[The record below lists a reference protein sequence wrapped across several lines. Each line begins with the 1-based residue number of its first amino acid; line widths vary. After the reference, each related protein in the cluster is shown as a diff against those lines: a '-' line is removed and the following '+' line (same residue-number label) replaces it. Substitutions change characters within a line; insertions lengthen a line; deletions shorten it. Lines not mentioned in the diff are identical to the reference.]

1 MFPARMRFTA
11 VLPSCMLVGNLT
23 QWGEAMQFR
32 KLLVISVG
40 HMSCDINRGAL
51 PSLLPYLAAM
61 YGFNYQTA
69 GGLMFA
75 YAVVSSIVQPFFGLM
90 ADRSSRPWFV
100 PLGVLLAGL
109 GVGLSGY
116 LENYWAIFFGLMISG
131 VGAALFHPE
140 GARYANRISGSHK
153 GMGLSIFS
161 VGGNSGFVLGPL
173 VVTVS
178 TALFGLHGTA
188 AFSLLALVMAGIL
201 MQLLVLGPST
211 SGSGAVIR
219 SAEEERGVN
228 NWRAFGVLMVALMAR
243 SVLFLTMNS
252 YIPFYWVDVFGT
264 SKTSASLVLAFF
276 CGVGV
281 TFNVLGGILADRI
294 GFSRVVRLS
303 YCLSIPSMSIF
314 PFLTSPW
321 LAALMLV
328 PVAIGLFAPF
338 SSLVV
343 LGQKYLA
350 RNVGFASGMTLGVAM
365 TAGGIVTPLLGR
377 VADLYGGLPSALMCL
392 IPVVLAGG
400 TASLFLRDPAVRPS
414 EEQED

>member
-1 MFPARMRFTA
+1 M
-11 VLPSCMLVGNLT
+11 
-23 QWGEAMQFR
+23 
-32 KLLVISVG
+32 
-40 HMSCDINRGAL
+40 
-51 PSLLPYLAAM
+51 
-61 YGFNYQTA
+61 
-69 GGLMFA
+69 
-75 YAVVSSIVQPFFGLM
+75 
-90 ADRSSRPWFV
+90 
-100 PLGVLLAGL
+100 
-109 GVGLSGY
+109 
-116 LENYWAIFFGLMISG
+116 
-131 VGAALFHPE
+131 
-140 GARYANRISGSHK
+140 
-153 GMGLSIFS
+153 
-161 VGGNSGFVLGPL
+161 
-173 VVTVS
+173 
-178 TALFGLHGTA
+178 
-188 AFSLLALVMAGIL
+188 
-201 MQLLVLGPST
+201 
-211 SGSGAVIR
+211 
-219 SAEEERGVN
+219 
-228 NWRAFGVLMVALMAR
+228 
-243 SVLFLTMNS
+243 
-252 YIPFYWVDVFGT
+252 
-264 SKTSASLVLAFF
+264 
-276 CGVGV
+276 

>member
-1 MFPARMRFTA
+1 
-11 VLPSCMLVGNLT
+11 
-23 QWGEAMQFR
+23 MQF
-32 KLLVISVG
+32 KNLLIISVG

-51 PSLLPYLAAM
+51 PPLLPYLAAM

-75 YAVVSSIVQPFFGLM
+75 YAVLSSIIQPFFGLM
-90 ADRSSRPWFV
+90 ADRCSRPWFV

-116 LENYWAIFFGLMISG
+116 LQNYWAIFIGLMISG

-140 GARYANRISGSHK
+140 GARYANRISGNHK

-173 VVTVS
+173 VVTLS
-178 TALFGLHGTA
+178 TAAFGLHGTA
-188 AFSLLALVMAGIL
+188 AFTLLAVVMACVL
-201 MQLLVLGPST
+201 MRLLVFGPSAT
-211 SGSGAVIR
+211 RSGAVIR
-219 SAEEERGVN
+219 SAEEQQGVN
-228 NWRAFGVLMVALMAR
+228 NWRAFGVLMVAIMVR
-243 SVLFLTMNS
+243 SILFLSMNS

-264 SKTSASLVLAFF
+264 SKGVASLVLAFF

-303 YCLSIPSMSIF
+303 YCLSIPSMAVF

-321 LAALMLV
+321 LAGVVLV

-365 TAGGIVTPLLGR
+365 TAGGIMTPVLGR

-392 IPVVLAGG
+392 IPVALLGG
-400 TASLFLRDPAVRPS
+400 AASLFLRDPATPAE
-414 EEQED
+414 EEQDA